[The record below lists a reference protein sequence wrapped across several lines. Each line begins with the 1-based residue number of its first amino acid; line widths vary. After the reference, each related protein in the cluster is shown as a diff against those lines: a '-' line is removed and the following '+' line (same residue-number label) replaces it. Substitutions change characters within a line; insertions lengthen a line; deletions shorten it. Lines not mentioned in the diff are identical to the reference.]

1 MQTLRELDVTWAN
14 MNFVYETHQRTG
26 SPLIKSDE
34 ELVETLED
42 NQVIWKLEKEMM
54 KSKFQ

>member
-1 MQTLRELDVTWAN
+1 MLFCFQTLRELDVTWAN

-26 SPLIKSDE
+26 SPFIKSDE

-42 NQVIWKLEKEMM
+42 NQVTIATRRVD
-54 KSKFQ
+54 

>member
-1 MQTLRELDVTWAN
+1 MTWAN

-26 SPLIKSDE
+26 SPFIKSDE

-42 NQVIWKLEKEMM
+42 NQVTVATRRVD
-54 KSKFQ
+54 